1 MLAVGE
7 HLLGPIDDRIRRMAC
22 GLGGGMGGSREEA
35 CGALTGGVLLL
46 GALCARTS
54 PAQEDT
60 ELYRRVCAYRER
72 FLAEFGFTRCADL
85 QASGFGSGGTRPC
98 SALVERAAQ
107 ILLDGIDDMADDLRI

>member
-7 HLLGPIDDRIRRMAC
+7 HLLGPIDGRIRRMAC
-22 GLGGGMGGSREEA
+22 GLGGGLGGSREEA

-46 GALCARTS
+46 GAVYARTS

-85 QASGFGSGGTRPC
+85 LASGFGSNGTRPC

-107 ILLDGIDDMADDLRI
+107 LLLDGIDDIAGALPI